1 MSSSL
6 KILATFAVD
15 RTIPSSRTTLATI
28 AITTTT
34 TNTLSVVVAQGSVVG
49 FHVPVGSSRSD
60 SDKRIGA
67 IVNAANEGCLGGA
80 GVDGAITLAGGPTL
94 ARDRLALPVLSRTT
108 TARCLTG
115 NAAMTGP
122 GDYGDLNVPFVVHA
136 VGPNYSAYD
145 DFDTPDR
152 LLRSAYQSSL
162 EACRKHDVTD
172 VAFSLLSAGVYRGR
186 RNIKDVLTIGVN
198 AIQEWWAHENHQ
210 ASSSSAATNG
220 GSSSLKTV
228 TLCGYSEQ
236 EVAMLMAIC
245 REHLGR
251 EEGVEV

>member
-28 AITTTT
+28 TT

-49 FHVPVGSSRSD
+49 FHVPVGSGRSG

-67 IVNAANEGCLGGA
+67 VVNAANEGCLGGS

-115 NAAMTGP
+115 NAVMTGP

-136 VGPNYSAYD
+136 VGPNYSSFD

-152 LLRSAYQSSL
+152 LLRSAYLSSL
-162 EACRKHDVTD
+162 AVCHKHGVTD

-186 RNIKDVLTIGVN
+186 KNIKDVLTIGVK
-198 AIQEWWAHENHQ
+198 AIQDWDENHQ
-210 ASSSSAATNG
+210 PSTYSAATNN
-220 GSSSLKTV
+220 GSSSLTTV

-251 EEGVEV
+251 EERVEG